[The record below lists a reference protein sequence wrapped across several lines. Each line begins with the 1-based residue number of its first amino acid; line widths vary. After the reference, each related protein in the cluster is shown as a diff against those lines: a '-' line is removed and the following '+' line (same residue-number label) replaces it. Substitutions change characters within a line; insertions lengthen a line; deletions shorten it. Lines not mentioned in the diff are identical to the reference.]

1 MLANQG
7 TYLKL
12 FENTSKTLAIKCY
25 EILATK
31 VNIYQ
36 TIRKKNS
43 NSIELNGGYYTI
55 LANLQKRFE
64 NL

>member
-36 TIRKKNS
+36 TIRKK
-43 NSIELNGGYYTI
+43 IATQLNLMEDTTQY
-55 LANLQKRFE
+55 
-64 NL
+64 